1 MLSVKNK
8 HQFDYKIKFQDEGH
22 KYWINGDNKNVISVT
37 EFYKKFF
44 PEFETKSDEIIN
56 AIINSEKYKDPDY
69 KYHNMSAEAIK
80 KSWKNIG
87 NEASDLGKQLHKDIE
102 DFYNSREE
110 HFENDNE
117 IVSKQFAQFYED
129 HKHIKIYRTEWLVFV
144 EKLKLAGAIDAVFK
158 NEDGTYS
165 IYDWKR
171 SKEIKYES
179 EDDGKYPFEHLPNV
193 NFSHYSLQLNIY
205 REILEKYYDFRIK
218 DMFIIVFHPNNEGGK
233 YQKIKIEKMEREVR
247 FLFEY
252 RKNEINKIEFEI
264 KNVEEEKTNMFTILS
279 DKQKEAYTA
288 MIKRENVLLTGRA
301 GSGKSMLIKMF
312 YKEHRFSR
320 TIAITS
326 TTGVSALLIGGT
338 TLHSY
343 LGIGLGKDEVDALY
357 MKILSNS
364 KLTKKW
370 RDLDVLIVDE
380 ISMMS
385 PELFDKL
392 EQLARLLRKNS
403 APFGGIQLVLVG
415 DFLQLPCVSSDEFCF
430 QSKTWDKCIS
440 KVIYLSEIFRQDDV
454 TFQNCLNEIRIG
466 ELSEHTIE
474 VLQSRVGVELKNEFG
489 IIPTKIYSLN
499 RNVDKENEK
508 ELNKLFVKDPDLE
521 FFEYELE
528 FNILDKKRYKVL
540 QEKIS
545 KICIAPQTLQLC
557 VGAQVMLLYNID
569 LECGLANGSR
579 GVIMRFQDDLPVVKF
594 LNGIERMIDFQ
605 DWKLEEQGETLMII
619 SQIPL
624 KVAYACSVHKTQ
636 GITLD
641 YAIIDLNDVFEY
653 GQAYVALSRVKTLQ
667 GLSLKNFIPEK
678 IFAHPAALKFYKRL

>member
-8 HQFDYKIKFQDEGH
+8 HPLDYKIKFQDEGH
-22 KYWINGDNKNVISVT
+22 KYYINGDNNNVISVS

-44 PEFETKSDEIIN
+44 PDFNSKSNEIIN
-56 AIINSEKYKDPDY
+56 AIINSDNYKDPDY
-69 KYHNMSAEAIK
+69 KYYNMTFEEIK
-80 KSWKNIG
+80 NSW
-87 NEASDLGKQLHKDIE
+87 EDLGKEASELGKRMHNNIE
-102 DFYNSREE
+102 DFYNSEE
-110 HFENDNE
+110 QHFENENE
-117 IVSKQFAQFYED
+117 FICKQFAQFYED
-129 HKHIKIYRTEWLVFV
+129 HKHMEIYRTEWFIFV

-158 NEDGTYS
+158 NDDGTYS

-171 SKEIKYES
+171 CKEIKYDS
-179 EDDGKYPFEHLPNV
+179 EEKGTYPFEHLPNV

-205 REILEKYYDFRIK
+205 RNILEKYYNFSIR
-218 DMFIIVFHPNNEGGK
+218 DMYLIVLHPNNKLNK
-233 YQKIKIEKMEREVR
+233 YQKIEIKKMDREVK
-247 FLFEY
+247 FLFDY
-252 RKNEINKIEFEI
+252 RKNEINKIEIENNIKSKEEI
-264 KNVEEEKTNMFTILS
+264 NMFNILS
-279 DKQKEAYTA
+279 DKQKEAYTS
-288 MIKRENVLLTGRA
+288 MLKRENIMLTGMA
-301 GSGKSMLIKMF
+301 GSGKSMLIKLF
-312 YKEHRFSR
+312 YKENRFSR
-320 TIAITS
+320 NIAITS

-357 MKILSNS
+357 MKILNNS

-370 RDLDVLIVDE
+370 RDLDVLIIDE

-385 PELFDKL
+385 PDLFDKL
-392 EQLARLLRKNS
+392 EHLARLLRKNK
-403 APFGGIQLVLVG
+403 APFGGIQLILVG

-430 QSKTWDKCIS
+430 QSKTWDKCVD
-440 KVIYLSEIFRQDDV
+440 KVIYLSEIFRQDDSN
-454 TFQNCLNEIRIG
+454 FQKCLNEIRVG
-466 ELSEHTIE
+466 ELSEQTIE
-474 VLQSRVGVELKNEFG
+474 VLQSRVGFELKNEFG

-508 ELNKLFVKDPDLE
+508 ELNKLFEKDPELE

-557 VGAQVMLLYNID
+557 IGAQVMLLYNID

-579 GVIMRFQDDLPVVKF
+579 GVVIRFQNDLPVVKF
-594 LNGIERMIDFQ
+594 LNGVERLVDFQ
-605 DWKLEEQGETLMII
+605 DWKLEEQGETLMVVT
-619 SQIPL
+619 QIPL

-653 GQAYVALSRVKTLQ
+653 GQAYVALSRVKTLK

-678 IFAHPAALKFYKRL
+678 IFAHPTALKFYKRL